1 MSALELAKELGLP
14 VFPCQPADKRP
25 YTDNG
30 FRDATTDPE
39 VVKHWW
45 ERWPK
50 ALVGVPTG
58 RISRLVVVDIDPD
71 GADWYREHM
80 LDLRCRRVHRTR
92 RGHHLLYRM
101 PEGRGPQQ
109 RLAHR
114 SRGRCAW

>member
-1 MSALELAKELGLP
+1 MP
-14 VFPCQPADKRP
+14 VLPCQPADKRP

-45 ERWPK
+45 KRWPK